1 MMRDIHPGEAAMN
14 MILRTLLT
22 TATAAMLAGCV
33 VAIGPEKI
41 ERAGSDWSDIER
53 ETRRA
58 IDDLALGMR
67 IDDVR
72 AAMPNTAA
80 FSEAFVSGATEYRV
94 LFYRTQR
101 VEGDGATT
109 RDETTPLVFADGE
122 LVGWGPSAL
131 ADATGG
137 PTVVD

>member
-1 MMRDIHPGEAAMN
+1 MN
-14 MILRTLLT
+14 TMLRPLVT
-22 TATAAMLAGCV
+22 TAMVALLAGCV
-33 VAIGPEKI
+33 VAIGPEEI
-41 ERAGSDWSDIER
+41 ERSGADWSDIER
-53 ETRRA
+53 ENRRA
-58 IDDLALGMR
+58 IGNLALGMR
-67 IDDVR
+67 VDDVR
-72 AAMPNTAA
+72 AAMPNTAD

-131 ADATGG
+131 ADVTGRR
-137 PTVVD
+137 TVVD